1 MRRILNTLL
10 LFALAL
16 LAGGCASTKT
26 YTENVSTL
34 MVSSDS
40 KTFAVLGP
48 QYHYLFDMPPAMAQ
62 AMTSDFR
69 TRLTAVVLRD
79 FHVGADGYTWGFVR
93 LQLTDTATPRD
104 REQALAMHFSTT
116 KEGLVYYTHHLKG
129 KRYLARPG
137 TPTAAQALGAK
148 AGAATAGATTTALDQ
163 SYRVTVQDAQGSA
176 DMMKLLS
183 PVVFLAGT
191 GFVVA
196 NPGVVL
202 FALPVAGL
210 EP

>member
-1 MRRILNTLL
+1 MRRILTTLL
-10 LFALAL
+10 LSALAL
-16 LAGGCASTKT
+16 LAAGCASTKA
-26 YTENVSTL
+26 YTEDVSTL

-48 QYHYLFDMPPAMAQ
+48 RYHYLFDMPSAMSQ
-62 AMTSDFR
+62 AIASGFR

-79 FHVGADGYTWGFVR
+79 FHVGADGFTWGFVR
-93 LQLTDTATPRD
+93 LQLTGDASPRD
-104 REQALAMHFSTT
+104 RQEALAMHFQTT

-137 TPTAAQALGAK
+137 TPSAAQA
-148 AGAATAGATTTALDQ
+148 AGAISTSLDQ
-163 SYRVTVQDAQGSA
+163 SYRVTVQDSQGSA

-183 PVVFLAGT
+183 PVTFLAGT
-191 GFVVA
+191 GFVMA
-196 NPGVVL
+196 NPAVVL